1 MQEANL
7 FLIFLE
13 RLNNSSIEYMTTG
26 SVASIIYGEPRVTHD
41 IDLVV
46 ELHTYNIE
54 KLISVFDR
62 EEFYCPPMEV
72 IKAETAKKTGGHFN
86 IIHHSTG
93 FKADIYPIGEDK
105 VHIWAMTRR
114 RKIKIENCDVWLA
127 PSEYVIVRKLEY
139 YKGGGSSKHLSDI
152 KKMLNISGKTIN
164 IAEMEQKIS
173 ELHLAGEWE
182 KAKNYNI

>member
-13 RLNNSSIEYMTTG
+13 RLNNSGIEYMTTG

-41 IDLVV
+41 IDLV
-46 ELHTYNIE
+46 LGLYTHNIE
-54 KLISVFDR
+54 KLVSVFDR

-72 IKAETAKKTGGHFN
+72 IKAEIAKKTGGHFN

-105 VHIWAMTRR
+105 LHIWAMTKK
-114 RKIKIENCDVWLA
+114 RKIEIENCDVWLA
-127 PSEYVIVRKLEY
+127 PPEYVIVRKLEY
-139 YKGGGSSKHLSDI
+139 YKEGGSSKHLSDI
-152 KKMLNISGKTIN
+152 KKMLDISGKTIN
-164 IAEMEQKIS
+164 IVELEHKIS
-173 ELHLAGEWE
+173 ECYLADEW
-182 KAKNYNI
+182 KKVKKVD